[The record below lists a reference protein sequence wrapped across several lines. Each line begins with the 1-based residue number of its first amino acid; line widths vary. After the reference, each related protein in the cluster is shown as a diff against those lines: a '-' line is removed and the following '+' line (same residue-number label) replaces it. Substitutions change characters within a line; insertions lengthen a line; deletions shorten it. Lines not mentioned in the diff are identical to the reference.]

1 MLLLNYFEI
10 CYLRT
15 KGSLLKLLLILS
27 TALYYSLCWAKLH
40 PFTSM
45 HQYVVSVCEA
55 VKQSLIS

>member
-45 HQYVVSVCEA
+45 RQYVVSVCEA
-55 VKQSLIS
+55 VK